1 MKKVLIFTTSI
12 GNGHNIAAKALQ
24 SHFEDAGY
32 DVIVID
38 FVKFTSNIL
47 NLLFVNGYTF
57 LYKKLPKLFRK
68 LYYFSNNRKTI
79 FLFKCKFTLILD
91 RKINYL
97 INAYK
102 PDLIIG
108 THPFIV
114 SVISKLKNKK
124 KIFIPFISI
133 VTDYN
138 AHYAYINKCVDAYV
152 TGSKYTSYTIINKGI
167 EENKVY
173 DYGIPIRKE
182 FLNYIDKK
190 KLLDRKFTIM
200 LMSGS
205 MGINRIEEVLDK
217 ILLCKNRLK
226 IIVVCGN
233 DNVLFERIN
242 KEYLNNRKIDKEI
255 IVYGYTTK
263 IHQLMEESD
272 ILITKP
278 GGLTI
283 SESVAK
289 KLPILIPFML
299 PGQEEENAEFLEKE
313 GAAIV
318 IKEINEIN
326 ELIDRLVNNPRILR
340 EIKRNINKLYHNNSL
355 EMIMSLSNRLI
366 EKYRSIIKDDMAV

>member
-12 GNGHNIAAKALQ
+12 GSGHNIAANALQ

-38 FVKFTSNIL
+38 FIKYTSNIL
-47 NLLFVNGYTF
+47 NSIFVNGYTF
-57 LYKKLPKLFRK
+57 LYKKVPKLYRE
-68 LYYFSNNRKTI
+68 LYYLSNRKAI
-79 FLFKCKFTLILD
+79 FLFKYKFTLILV
-91 RKINYL
+91 RKIKNL
-97 INAYK
+97 INAYE

-124 KIFIPFISI
+124 KISIPFISI

-138 AHYAYINKCVDAYV
+138 AHYAYINKSVDAYI

-167 EENKVY
+167 DGNKVY

-182 FLNYIDKK
+182 FLSHIDKI
-190 KLLDRKFTIM
+190 KLVDRKFTIM

-205 MGINRIEEVLDK
+205 MGINRVEEVLDK

-242 KEYLNNRKIDKEI
+242 KEYLNNRQLDKEI

-263 IHQLMEESD
+263 IPQLMEESD

-283 SESVAK
+283 SESLAK

-299 PGQEEENAEFLEKE
+299 PGQEEENAEFLERE

-326 ELIDRLVNNPRILR
+326 KLIDRLVNNPRILR
-340 EIKRNINKLYHNNSL
+340 KIKRNINKLYHNNSL

-366 EKYRSIIKDDMAV
+366 EKYRSIIKNDMAV